1 MALDAPAPPAA
12 SKLHGS
18 LPAQRQTGT
27 CIALVIACLLNACAQ
42 RCTPS
47 VPSVA
52 RITPRA
58 IPVSVVHCQTRSEG
72 VPMTLGYLAVQP
84 PDHQPVVPKTIV
96 LGNSG
101 GWSVDHTGA
110 R

>member
-1 MALDAPAPPAA
+1 MVLDAPDPLAA
-12 SKLHGS
+12 SSVHGS

-27 CIALVIACLLNACAQ
+27 CIALVIARLLNVGAHG
-42 RCTPS
+42 CTPS

-52 RITPRA
+52 RVTPWA

-72 VPMTLGYLAVQP
+72 VPITLGYLAVQP
-84 PDHQPVVPKTIV
+84 PDHQPVVPKNDPI
-96 LGNSG
+96 
-101 GWSVDHTGA
+101 WHSVQLANPAHG